1 MNKNVL
7 TLAFKFFDKNDSGEI
22 TFDEIEKMFK
32 ESVVDKTKV
41 HESLQNIIKDVD
53 LNVDGKITFDEFVI
67 IMKKLI

>member
-7 TLAFKFFDKNDSGEI
+7 TLAFNFFDKNKSGEI

-32 ESVVDKTKV
+32 ESVIDKSKV
-41 HESLQNIIKDVD
+41 HESLQKIMKDVD
-53 LNVDGKITFDEFVI
+53 LNIDGIITFDEFVI

>member
-7 TLAFKFFDKNDSGEI
+7 TFAFKFFDKNNSGEI

-41 HESLQNIIKDVD
+41 HESLKNIMKEVD
-53 LNVDGKITFDEFVI
+53 LNVDGKITFNEFVT